1 VGREGDTTCETPE
14 RIAKILPKQLQARE
28 LPLKRTDDMT
38 NPTQINQGGAQN
50 QERQPPEQTGQKAKN
65 DKAIEKEAR
74 KVSR

>member
-1 VGREGDTTCETPE
+1 
-14 RIAKILPKQLQARE
+14 
-28 LPLKRTDDMT
+28 MT

-74 KVSR
+74 KVVEGGEEDQQSNCQQKQDGTGRA